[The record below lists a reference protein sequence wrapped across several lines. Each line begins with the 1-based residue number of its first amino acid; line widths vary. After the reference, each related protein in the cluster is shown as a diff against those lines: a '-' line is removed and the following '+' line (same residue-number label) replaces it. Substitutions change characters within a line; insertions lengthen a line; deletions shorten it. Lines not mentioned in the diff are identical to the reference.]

1 MQLTEN
7 CPRVLE
13 YSGSMEGRTLV
24 GHVFKGV
31 ELTSPDVCEIN
42 CFLEAD
48 CVSFN
53 VVHRDDGKYWCELS
67 NSDHIAHPDDLVYGV
82 NTNYQPYLVR
92 VETYLLGVIK

>member
-42 CFLEAD
+42 CFWKPTACLLMLYIGMME
-48 CVSFN
+48 ST
-53 VVHRDDGKYWCELS
+53 
-67 NSDHIAHPDDLVYGV
+67 GV
-82 NTNYQPYLVR
+82 N
-92 VETYLLGVIK
+92 

>member
-31 ELTSPDVCEIN
+31 ELPSPDVCEIN

-53 VVHRDDGKYWCELS
+53 VIHWEDGKYWCELS
-67 NSDHIAHPDDLVYGV
+67 NSDHIAHPDDLVYRV
-82 NTNYQPYLVR
+82 NTNYQPCLVR
-92 VETYLLGVIK
+92 VENYLLGVIK